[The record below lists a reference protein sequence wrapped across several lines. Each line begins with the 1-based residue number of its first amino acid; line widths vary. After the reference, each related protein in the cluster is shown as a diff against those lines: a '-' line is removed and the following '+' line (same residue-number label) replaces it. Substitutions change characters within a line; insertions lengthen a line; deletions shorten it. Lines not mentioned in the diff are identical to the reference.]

1 MHEKFKGTGV
11 AVITP
16 FDKNGKVDEKALEK
30 VINNLVYGGVNYLV
44 MLGTTAETPT
54 LRKEEKAQVID
65 IAKETIDGRVPFVLG
80 IGGNNTYEILE
91 TIGHQDFDAIDA
103 ILSVSPYYNKPSQE
117 GLYQHYKA
125 IAKAAPV
132 PVILYN
138 VPTRTSTNIS
148 AQTALRLAYDF
159 KNIIGIKEAS
169 GNFDQCMQI
178 VKGKPEHFLVISGDD
193 CLTLPLMSIGF
204 DGVISVIANALPK
217 EFSDMIRACRRGDFE
232 EARRIHY
239 SLIDVTNLIYLEGNP
254 VGIKALMEIKGMCA
268 NEIRLPLVKASDT
281 LYNKLLLYK

>member
-1 MHEKFKGTGV
+1 MHDRLKGTGV

-16 FDKNGKVDEKALEK
+16 FDKKGNVDEKALEK
-30 VINNLVYGGVNYLV
+30 IINSLIYGGVDYLV

-54 LRKEEKAQVID
+54 LRKEEKAQIIE
-65 IAKETIDGRVPFVLG
+65 IAKETIDERVPLVLG
-80 IGGNNTYEILE
+80 IGGSNTYEILD
-91 TIGHQDFDAIDA
+91 TIEHQDFNSIDA

-117 GLYQHYKA
+117 GLFQHYKA
-125 IAKAAPV
+125 IAKSAPI

-138 VPTRTSTNIS
+138 VPSRTSCNVS
-148 AQTALRLAYDF
+148 AQTTLRLA
-159 KNIIGIKEAS
+159 KELENIIGIKEAS

-178 VKGKPEHFLVISGDD
+178 IKGKPEHFLVISGDD
-193 CLTLPLMSIGF
+193 CLTLPLMSVGF

-217 EFSDMIRACRRGDFE
+217 EFSEMIRACRRGGFE

-239 SLIDVTNLIYLEGNP
+239 DIIDVTTLIYAEGNP

-268 NEIRLPLVKASDT
+268 NEIRLPLVKASDS